1 MYAVIQSG
9 GKQYRVAVGDKLKVE
24 TLKVEEG
31 DSIDLDHVLMIADG
45 EKLQIGTPVLDTVVK
60 ARVLGHGR
68 GDKIKILKLRR
79 RKNSRT
85 HRGHRQNFTEL
96 EITGI
101 GGKKKAAPKA
111 PAEAKA
117 APAKEEAKK
126 PEAKKSAAKTEKIK
140 AEKIKEAPKKAEK
153 TTASDDLTQL
163 KGVGPVIAKKLAG
176 LGITG
181 LQQVAE
187 FTPEDVERVDAELN
201 FKGRIDREDWIGQAK
216 ELLKG

>member
-24 TLKVEEG
+24 SLHVEEG
-31 DSIDLDHVLMIADG
+31 DSIDLDQVLMIADG
-45 EKLQIGTPVLDTVVK
+45 EDLQVGTPVLNASVQATVV
-60 ARVLGHGR
+60 GHGR
-68 GDKIKILKLRR
+68 GEKIKILKFRR
-79 RKNSRT
+79 RQNSRT
-85 HRGHRQNFTEL
+85 RGGHRQNFTEL

-101 GGKKKAAPKA
+101 SAKAAAKKKAAPKA
-111 PAEAKA
+111 KPVADEPVAKKA
-117 APAKEEAKK
+117 DEAPAKKPAEKPADKK
-126 PEAKKSAAKTEKIK
+126 ENAKT
-140 AEKIKEAPKKAEK
+140 AES
-153 TTASDDLTQL
+153 SDDLTQL

-176 LGITG
+176 LGVSS

-187 FTPEDVERVDAELN
+187 FTAEEIERVDAELN

>member
-31 DSIDLDHVLMIADG
+31 DSVDLDQVLMIADG
-45 EKLQIGTPVLDTVVK
+45 EKLQIGTPVLDTVVE

-68 GDKIKILKLRR
+68 GEKIKILKLRR

-85 HRGHRQNFTEL
+85 HGGHRQNFTEL

-111 PAEAKA
+111 AAVAEAT
-117 APAKEEAKK
+117 PAKEEAKK
-126 PEAKKSAAKTEKIK
+126 PEAKKTAAK
-140 AEKIKEAPKKAEK
+140 AEKAQEAPKKAE
-153 TTASDDLTQL
+153 TATVSDDLTQL
-163 KGVGPVIAKKLAG
+163 KGVGPVIAKKLAD

-216 ELLKG
+216 EILKG